1 MAFEKLCT
9 LDDVWEGEME
19 EFTTATGRDVLVVCI
34 EGGRIKAFQSMC
46 PHQEIALIDG
56 SFEGGVITCK
66 AHLWQFDSETGAG
79 LNPTDCRIAEYPVDI
94 RGDDVFVNVEGV
106 EPCKSH
112 T

>member
-1 MAFEKLCT
+1 MAFEKICS

-19 EFTTATGRDVLVVCI
+19 EFTTAEGRDVLVVCI
-34 EGGRIKAFQSMC
+34 EGGKIKAFQSMC

-56 SFEGGVITCK
+56 TFENGVITCK
-66 AHLWQFDSETGAG
+66 AHLWQFDSETGQG
-79 LNPTDCRIAEYPVDI
+79 LNPTDCRIAEYPIKID
-94 RGDDVFVNVEGV
+94 GDDVFIDVAGV

>member
-1 MAFEKLCT
+1 MAFEKICS

-19 EFTTATGRDVLVVCI
+19 EFTTAEGRDVLVVCI
-34 EGGRIKAFQSMC
+34 EGGKIKAFQSMC

-56 SFEGGVITCK
+56 TFENGVITCK
-66 AHLWQFDSETGAG
+66 AHLWQFDSETGQG
-79 LNPTDCRIAEYPVDI
+79 LNPTDCRIAEYPIKID
-94 RGDDVFVNVEGV
+94 GDDVFIDVAGI